1 MRTILIIAPEKCTGC
16 RMCEMYCSLRH
27 TDTCNPVRSRVNV
40 LKWDELGIMVPVMCQ
55 HCREPV
61 CALVCPVNA
70 IKKDEK
76 TGLVAT
82 DPDLCISCLM
92 CTIACP
98 LGGPSL
104 DPVNAK
110 VIRCDM
116 CLGKEEPVCAQV
128 CPTEAI
134 KSVTMDR
141 VGLAK
146 RREAIEALSKLMGN
160 IKIL

>member
-1 MRTILIIAPEKCTGC
+1 
-16 RMCEMYCSLRH
+16 
-27 TDTCNPVRSRVNV
+27 
-40 LKWDELGIMVPVMCQ
+40 
-55 HCREPV
+55 
-61 CALVCPVNA
+61 
-70 IKKDEK
+70 
-76 TGLVAT
+76 
-82 DPDLCISCLM
+82 M

-128 CPTEAI
+128 CPTGAI